1 MERREATRD
10 LGPRQTATDKQLRFT
25 RIIDWDNM
33 SRQTTEYL
41 KSQHAD
47 VSSNLLS
54 ARNLALATGA
64 VAIILWCNLSTN
76 VDSLRKFD
84 WQYIGLGVIAGGWC
98 ISEHRRRKL
107 ENHLNELNDTIVVDP
122 VTGLAN
128 RNFLNQELRRHLSQ
142 FQRQDSPFSIM
153 LFDINDFRQIN
164 MQFGYEAGDSVLRS
178 VTSVV
183 KASVRDMD
191 SLIRYGSDSFIA
203 VLPGTKLTE
212 AEIIAKRVSVAI
224 SDMAVPYQDRWI
236 RVTANAGVATAV
248 PLDVEESILCRAEQ
262 SLEAS
267 QGNDPK
273 LQAEHYGE
281 SHFIGIDEYRDAPLA
296 G

>member
-1 MERREATRD
+1 VWQIVARARNEH
-10 LGPRQTATDKQLRFT
+10 LRLT
-25 RIIDWDNM
+25 RIIDWDSM

-47 VSSNLLS
+47 VSSNLLT
-54 ARNLALATGA
+54 ARNLALATGT
-64 VAIILWCNLSTN
+64 VAIILCYSFNTN
-76 VDSLRKFD
+76 ATELRIFD
-84 WQYIGLGVIAGGWC
+84 WKCFGLGVIAVGWG
-98 ISEHRRRKL
+98 ISEFRRRKL
-107 ENHLNELNDTIVVDP
+107 ESHLNELNDTIVVDP

-128 RNFLNQELRRHLSQ
+128 RNFLKQELRRHLSQ

-153 LFDINDFRQIN
+153 LFDINAFRQIN
-164 MQFGYEAGDSVLRS
+164 MQFGHEAGDSVLRS

-212 AEIIAKRVSVAI
+212 AEHIANRVSGAI
-224 SDMAVPYQDRWI
+224 SEMAVPYQDRWI

-248 PLDVEESILCRAEQ
+248 PLDVEESILRRAEQ
-262 SLEAS
+262 SLAAA
-267 QGNDPK
+267 QRNDSD
-273 LQAEHYGE
+273 LRSEHDGE
-281 SHFIGIDEYRDAPLA
+281 IQCTGIDEYREVTIA

>member
-1 MERREATRD
+1 MWQIVARAENT
-10 LGPRQTATDKQLRFT
+10 LPRLT
-25 RIIDWDNM
+25 RIIDWDSM

-47 VSSNLLS
+47 VSSNLLT
-54 ARNLALATGA
+54 ARNLALATGT
-64 VAIILWCNLSTN
+64 VAIILCYSFTTN
-76 VDSLRKFD
+76 ATELRIFD
-84 WQYIGLGVIAGGWC
+84 WQCVGLGVIAGGWG
-98 ISEHRRRKL
+98 ISEFRRRKL
-107 ENHLNELNDTIVVDP
+107 ESHLNELNDTIVVDP

-128 RNFLNQELRRHLSQ
+128 RNFLKQELRRHLSQ

-164 MQFGYEAGDSVLRS
+164 MQFGHEAGDSVLRS

-212 AEIIAKRVSVAI
+212 AEHIAKRVSCAI
-224 SDMAVPYQDRWI
+224 SEMAVPYQDRWI

-248 PLDVEESILCRAEQ
+248 PLDVEESILRRAEQ
-262 SLEAS
+262 SLAIS
-267 QGNDPK
+267 QRNDSN
-273 LQAEHYGE
+273 LRSGRDGE
-281 SHFIGIDEYRDAPLA
+281 VKCMGIDEYREATIA